1 MPNGFI
7 PDPNSAT
14 VRIGARWRA
23 GQLTTL
29 NDQPLPN
36 IRDGAFIELVIPAWA
51 VVNEADRQRLQS
63 KRVIEMLPT
72 DARVWLGLSTK
83 AVRPEV
89 HEKFPKRGQ
98 GAAAGYLLAEV
109 ILLEPLSVLVDGS
122 ERAKL
127 NDCRCGIFLLNTD
140 ARSLNHAFTLLS
152 QEFEVDRMSHTGNA
166 FRQGFTCQGKRW
178 LSLDDLRLVRVMKAL
193 EEMSDAAAESEG
205 T

>member
-1 MPNGFI
+1 VPKGFI
-7 PDPNSAT
+7 PDPYSAT

-51 VVNEADRQRLQS
+51 VVSEADRQRLQS

-89 HEKFPKRGQ
+89 HEKFPNRGH

-127 NDCRCGIFLLNTD
+127 NDCHCGIFLLETE

-152 QEFEVDRMSHTGNA
+152 QKFEVDRLSHTGNV
-166 FRQGFTCQGKRW
+166 FRQGFTYQGKRW
-178 LSLDDLRLVRVMKAL
+178 LSLDALRLIRVMKAL
-193 EEMSDAAAESEG
+193 EEMSDAAASSEG

>member
-1 MPNGFI
+1 MGFI
-7 PDPNSAT
+7 PDSHSAT
-14 VRIGARWRA
+14 VRIGARWHA
-23 GQLTTL
+23 GKLTTL
-29 NDQPLPN
+29 DDRPLPN
-36 IRDGAFIELVIPAWA
+36 IRDRAFIELVIPAWA

-63 KRVIEMLPT
+63 KRVIEMLPA
-72 DARVWLGLSTK
+72 DAKVWLGLSGK
-83 AVRPEV
+83 AVRPEF
-89 HEKFPKRGQ
+89 HKKFTNGGQ

-127 NDCRCGIFLLNTD
+127 NDCRCGIFLLDTE

-152 QEFEVDRMSHTGNA
+152 QEFEVDRMSHTENV

-178 LSLDDLRLVRVMKAL
+178 LSLDDLRLVRVMKVV
-193 EEMSDAAAESEG
+193 EEMSDAAASSEG

>member
-1 MPNGFI
+1 MGFI
-7 PDPNSAT
+7 PDSHSAT
-14 VRIGARWRA
+14 VRISARWHA
-23 GQLTTL
+23 GKLTTL
-29 NDQPLPN
+29 DDRPLPN

-51 VVNEADRQRLQS
+51 VVNETDRQRLKS

-72 DARVWLGLSTK
+72 DARVWLGLSGK
-83 AVRPEV
+83 AVRPQV

-109 ILLEPLSVLVDGS
+109 ILLEPLAVLVDGS

-127 NDCRCGIFLLNTD
+127 DDCHCRISLLDTE

-152 QEFEVDRMSHTGNA
+152 QEFEVDRMSHTGNV
-166 FRQGFTCQGKRW
+166 FRQGFTCQRKRW
-178 LSLDDLRLVRVMKAL
+178 LSLDDLRLFRVMKAL
-193 EEMSDAAAESEG
+193 EEMSDAAAASEG